1 MNTQICAGC
10 RNQVKG
16 VNFLQCCRCSYKYH
30 LTCLNFNKQDF
41 NGFSKDFKETWVCP
55 TCRCKE
61 PKPGDNSNTPIRSTA
76 NPPQKIVTSAA
87 LVAAPPPI
95 APNDEFVTQRVRPLS
110 SCKCSCISA
119 ESIRDIIR
127 EELDRKFNTQLNEF
141 KLKLSSLEESLAF
154 HFAQNDQLRSANE
167 SHKASI
173 TELQKDN
180 ELLRTEN
187 KDFNRR
193 LQLLEQLSRS
203 NNIEIQCI
211 PENKSENIYNT
222 VQQLG
227 KIIKCPVAESDFQ
240 YCSRIAKLNNES
252 PRPRSVLVKFNS
264 RRLRDEFLASVVKF
278 NRNNPTDKLNTS
290 HLGIGGQKK
299 SPVYVSEHLTP
310 ELKSLHAAARRVA
323 RQLNYKFVWVRDGKV
338 YVRKSDSSG
347 YIHVRSE
354 DTLKSLS

>member
-1 MNTQICAGC
+1 MNTQLCAGC

-16 VNFLQCCRCSYKYH
+16 LNFLECCRCADKYH
-30 LTCLNFNKQDF
+30 HTCLNFNKQDF
-41 NGFSKDFKETWVCP
+41 SGFSKDFKATWVCP
-55 TCRCKE
+55 ACRCKE
-61 PKPGDNSNTPIRSTA
+61 PKPGDNSNTPIRCTS
-76 NPPQKIVTSAA
+76 NPPQKLVTSAA
-87 LVAAPPPI
+87 LVSTPPQ
-95 APNDEFVTQRVRPLS
+95 APNLDFVTQRVRPS

-127 EELDRKFNTQLNEF
+127 EELDRKFNTQLNDF
-141 KLKLSSLEESLAF
+141 KLKLTSVEESLAF
-154 HFAQNDQLRSANE
+154 HFAQNDILRSENE

-173 TELQKDN
+173 TKLQKDN
-180 ELLRTEN
+180 EQLRTTN
-187 KDFNRR
+187 QDINRR
-193 LQLLEQLSRS
+193 LHLLEQLSRS
-203 NNIEIQCI
+203 NNVEIQCI

-240 YCSRIAKLNNES
+240 YCSRIAKLNNDS

-264 RRLRDEFLASVVKF
+264 RRLRDEFLASVVKH

-299 SPVYVSEHLTP
+299 SPVFVTEHLTP
-310 ELKSLHAAARRVA
+310 ETKSLHAAARRVA
-323 RQLNYKFVWVRDGKV
+323 RQLNYRFVWVRDGKIFL
-338 YVRKSDSSG
+338 RKSDTSG
-347 YIHVRSE
+347 YIHIRSE